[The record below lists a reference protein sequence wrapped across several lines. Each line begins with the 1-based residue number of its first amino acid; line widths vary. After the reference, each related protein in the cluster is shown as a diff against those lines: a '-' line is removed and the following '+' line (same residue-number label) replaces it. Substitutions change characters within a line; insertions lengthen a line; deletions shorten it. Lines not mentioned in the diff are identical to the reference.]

1 MTEFLQRT
9 VDFIWGVPLLVFIL
23 GANFI
28 LLAHSKFLPLK
39 GFVHAIKLLTVK
51 KEEEKNA
58 EGQISHFQALCNALA
73 ATIGL
78 GNISGV
84 AIAISTGGPGALVW
98 MWIAAF
104 LGMNMKFF
112 ECAVAQLH
120 RGHDYKGEVQGG
132 AMYVIE
138 NALPKSFKPLAMFFA
153 ICGLVGTLSLF
164 QINQLAQYGEVYY
177 GIDRWMSGVF
187 FSSLTAVILFGGL
200 KRISQF
206 CTLIVPF
213 MSIFYFI
220 VVAVIMFKNFDK
232 FPHVFSLIFKEAFKP
247 SAAFGGI
254 AGYGFIHILTT
265 GMKRATFSNEAGIGT
280 APLAHS
286 NSRTAEPISE
296 GYVAMLEPFLDTILS
311 CSLTAFAIL
320 LTYPEGAPQGM
331 SGIQLTTSSFTI
343 HLGIWGQHFLAMNI
357 VLFAFATMIGM
368 ANYNQKCWDYLF
380 KGRWGLND
388 KTFLTVYCGSIMLGA
403 VIPLINVLN
412 LMDIAFALMSVPNIF
427 ACVYLAKN
435 VTKELEVYNSKT
447 KM

>member
-1 MTEFLQRT
+1 
-9 VDFIWGVPLLVFIL
+9 
-23 GANFI
+23 
-28 LLAHSKFLPLK
+28 LAHSKFLPLK
-39 GFVHAIKLLTVK
+39 GFVHAIKLLTLK
-51 KEEEKNA
+51 KDDAVQEA

-120 RGHDYKGEVQGG
+120 RGRDYKGEVQGG

-138 NALPKSFKPLAMFFA
+138 NALPKSFKPLAIFFA
-153 ICGLVGTLSLF
+153 VCGLVGTLSLF

-177 GIDRWMSGVF
+177 GVDRWMSGVF
-187 FSSLTAVILFGGL
+187 FSLLTAAILFGGL

-213 MSIFYFI
+213 MSVFYFI
-220 VVAVIMFKNFDK
+220 VVAIIMVINFDK
-232 FPHVFSLIFKEAFKP
+232 FPHVFNLIFRDAFNP

-254 AGYGFIHILTT
+254 AGYEFIHILTT

-311 CSLTAFAIL
+311 CS
-320 LTYPEGAPQGM
+320 
-331 SGIQLTTSSFTI
+331 
-343 HLGIWGQHFLAMNI
+343 
-357 VLFAFATMIGM
+357 
-368 ANYNQKCWDYLF
+368 
-380 KGRWGLND
+380 
-388 KTFLTVYCGSIMLGA
+388 
-403 VIPLINVLN
+403 
-412 LMDIAFALMSVPNIF
+412 
-427 ACVYLAKN
+427 
-435 VTKELEVYNSKT
+435 
-447 KM
+447 